1 MNEKIE
7 MLKEV
12 VEIVDGIKYTNLTDI
27 GNYIARNDLVIE
39 GKSYKLPH
47 YVESESVWHN
57 VNLWVPLVAEGSQNE
72 VPLKFIVRS
81 GSMEYITNIFLFQDL
96 ASTKNTIRYY
106 VGDRFDY
113 NSAIE
118 AQGNNRDGG
127 NRILKCVCEDLKE
140 VNMKTVKMILY

>member
-1 MNEKIE
+1 MSEKIE

-12 VEIVDGIKYTNLTDI
+12 VELVDGIKYTNLTDI

-39 GKSYKLPH
+39 GRNNKLPY

-57 VNLWVPLVAEGSQNE
+57 AGLWVPLLAERIKNE

-81 GSMEYITNIFLFQDL
+81 AGMEYITNIFLFQDL

-113 NSAIE
+113 HSAIE